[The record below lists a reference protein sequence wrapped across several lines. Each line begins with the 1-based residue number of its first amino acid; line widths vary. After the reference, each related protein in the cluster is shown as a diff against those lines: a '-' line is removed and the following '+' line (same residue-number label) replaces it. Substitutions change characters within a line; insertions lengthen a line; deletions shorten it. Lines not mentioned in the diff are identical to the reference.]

1 MNKICKCC
9 KHNIKNKCTVS
20 GLEIQP
26 TKKRCN
32 KFSKRY
38 EQESL
43 FDAIGN
49 RGDPYNERY

>member
-1 MNKICKCC
+1 MNKICKYC
-9 KHNIKNKCTVS
+9 KQNIKNKCTIS

>member
-1 MNKICKCC
+1 MNSICKHC
-9 KHNIKNKCTVS
+9 KHNIKNKCKLS
-20 GLEIQP
+20 GLEIKP
-26 TKKRCN
+26 TKKQCS
-32 KFSKRY
+32 KFNKRY